1 MMMALMIKIHSDEV
15 HHLKLSTTEELEMK
29 VSRETMAEHRE
40 QIIAAAAR
48 RFREGGIAGIS
59 VADIMKEVG
68 LTHGGFYGHFSSKE
82 ELVALAS
89 RHAMNETLAKWRKV
103 VDEASGD
110 RLQALTAFYL
120 SPNHRP
126 DKGCLMASIGSEISR
141 QPEAVKEAV
150 TAGQRE
156 VLEFLSAIAPGKTK
170 ALRRQQGIAA
180 LAAMVGGMILARGT
194 SDPEL
199 RQEFLDTAAAFL
211 PSSGQ
216 TRTKREETGTASE
229 ER

>member
-1 MMMALMIKIHSDEV
+1 MMIGVMIKIHSGDG
-15 HHLKLSTTEELEMK
+15 HHLKLRLTEELEMK

-48 RFREGGIAGIS
+48 RFREYGINGIS

-82 ELVALAS
+82 ELVALAA
-89 RHAMNETLAKWRKV
+89 RHAMNETLVKWQKV

-120 SPNHRP
+120 SPHHRP
-126 DKGCLMASIGSEISR
+126 DKGCLMASIGSEIAR
-141 QPEAVKEAV
+141 QPETVKEAV
-150 TAGQRE
+150 TVGQRQ

-170 ALRRQQGIAA
+170 AQRRQHAIAA

-211 PSSGQ
+211 PSSGPADSAKAHV
-216 TRTKREETGTASE
+216 RAARDV
-229 ER
+229 

>member
-1 MMMALMIKIHSDEV
+1 
-15 HHLKLSTTEELEMK
+15 MK
-29 VSRETMAEHRE
+29 VSKETMAEHRK

-48 RFREGGIAGIS
+48 RFREGGISGIS

-82 ELVALAS
+82 ELVALAA
-89 RHAMNETLAKWRKV
+89 RHAINETLAKWRKV

-156 VLEFLSAIAPGKTK
+156 VLEFLSTIAPGKTR
-170 ALRRQQGIAA
+170 ALRRQQAIAA

-194 SDPEL
+194 SDPQL

-211 PSSGQ
+211 PSSEPADSAKADP
-216 TRTKREETGTASE
+216 RTVRDI
-229 ER
+229 